1 MRVRAFE
8 IVTAAFFL
16 ATAAQAADVQV
27 SDGWFRFLTPQVPA
41 GGYFTLKN
49 NGKSAI
55 VLTGATSQACGM
67 LMMHQSTDE
76 GGMSSM
82 QDVAN
87 IPVAAGGSV
96 KFAPGGYHLMC
107 MNPTPAMKPGATIA
121 VAFKLSDNSDV
132 KADFAVKNG
141 QGK

>member
-1 MRVRAFE
+1 MRFKRIDV
-8 IVTAAFFL
+8 IVAVLAL
-16 ATAAQAADVQV
+16 ATPASAAQVQIN
-27 SDGWFRFLTPQVPA
+27 DAWIRALPA
-41 GGYFTLKN
+41 PSPSGGYFTLKN
-49 NGKSAI
+49 TGTSAI
-55 VLTGATSQACGM
+55 VLTGARSPACGM
-67 LMMHQSTDE
+67 LMMHQSMDT

-107 MNPTPAMKPGATIA
+107 TDPTSAVKPGGSVSVTLQ
-121 VAFKLSDNSDV
+121 FSDKTTAS
-132 KADFAVKNG
+132 ADFAVKNA